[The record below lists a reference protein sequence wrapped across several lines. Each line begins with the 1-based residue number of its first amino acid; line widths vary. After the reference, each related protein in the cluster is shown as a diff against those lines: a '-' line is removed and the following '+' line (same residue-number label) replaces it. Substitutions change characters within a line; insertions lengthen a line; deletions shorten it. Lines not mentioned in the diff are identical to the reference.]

1 MFHAFLKHITARF
14 PFLKERSVL
23 LAVSGGIDSV
33 VLAHLLKRAELD
45 FEIAHCNFSLRGSES
60 DAEAVFVR
68 ELAQQ
73 LNMKFHLQKFN
84 TKAFAAAHKVS
95 TQMAARE
102 LRYAWFNELC
112 NQFNLTHTL
121 TAHHA
126 QDDLETFLININR
139 ASGLEGLKGMTEA
152 SEHILR
158 PLLPFSREEI
168 LAYAKENNIVW
179 REDSS
184 NETDNYL
191 RNHFRHHAIPALS
204 QAAPDFLI
212 QFKKT
217 QKHLQEAADL
227 LEDYTAFLFSK
238 IVTES
243 FQGYELSIIQL
254 REVPNTKAVLYQ
266 LLKGFGFTAWD
277 NIYDLLQA
285 QSGKQV
291 LSENYRLIKDR
302 DVLILSAHKSQPKD
316 KYIFDKIDSEVKL
329 PNLKLLKESISSLD
343 ILKKNEAVF
352 DEAQLNFPLYV
363 RKWEEGDSF
372 YPYGMR
378 GKKKVSKY
386 FKDLKY
392 SALDKESAW
401 LLCSGTDI
409 IWIVGERT
417 DNRYKINSQA
427 TKLVK
432 ITAVYD

>member
-1 MFHAFLKHITARF
+1 MFHAFLKHITAQF
-14 PFLKERSVL
+14 PFLRAHPVL

-33 VLAHLLKRAELD
+33 VLAHLLKRADLD

-60 DAEAVFVR
+60 DTDAVFVSD
-68 ELAQQ
+68 LAQK
-73 LNMKFHLQKFN
+73 LEVKIHVQKFN
-84 TKAFAAAHKVS
+84 TKAFATAHKVS

-102 LRYAWFNELC
+102 LRYAWFSELC
-112 NQFNLTHTL
+112 NQFNLTYTL

-126 QDDLETFLININR
+126 QDDLETFLINIKR
-139 ASGLEGLKGMTEA
+139 ASGIEGLIGMTEA
-152 SEHILR
+152 GEHILR

-168 LAYAKENNIVW
+168 LAYAKENNILW

-217 QKHLQEAADL
+217 QKHLQEAAYL

-243 FQGYELSIIQL
+243 FKGYNLSLQEL
-254 REVPNTKAVLYQ
+254 RKVPNTKAVLYQ
-266 LLKGFGFTAWD
+266 LLKDFGFTAWD
-277 NIYDLLQA
+277 DIYDLLEA
-285 QSGKQV
+285 QPGKQV

-302 DVLILSAHKSQPKD
+302 DVLMLSEHKADLKD
-316 KYIFDKIDSEVKL
+316 TYSIKALDSEIKL
-329 PNLKLLKESISSLD
+329 PGLKLLKESISSLGS
-343 ILKKNEAVF
+343 IKKNEAVF
-352 DEAQLNFPLYV
+352 DNANLKYPLYM
-363 RKWEEGDSF
+363 RKWEEGDFF

-378 GKKKVSKY
+378 GKKKLSKY

-392 SALDKESAW
+392 SILDKEAAW
-401 LLCSGTDI
+401 VLCSGSDI